1 MKSRLGILLPLAQGH
16 CKIDW
21 AGGWKNIKVVRDVL
35 QLEKVNA
42 VFRIHLKTVWMD
54 WKTIIK
60 EYKALVATVNY
71 GKHSSWLGHSINIC
85 WVNEVNKYK
94 SEMWPELKWERVLE
108 TFRKT
113 NTQWDHQQRT
123 KKLIQIFSSRQ
134 NRKIKIITNVADF
147 ARSWG
152 GMNYP

>member
-1 MKSRLGILLPLAQGH
+1 MKSQLGILLPLAQGH
-16 CKIDW
+16 CKTDW
-21 AGGWKNIKVVRDVL
+21 AGGWKNFKVVSDVL

-71 GKHSSWLGHSINIC
+71 GKHSSWLGYSINTC

-94 SEMWPELKWERVLE
+94 SEMWLERKWERVLE
-108 TFRKT
+108 R
-113 NTQWDHQQRT
+113 
-123 KKLIQIFSSRQ
+123 
-134 NRKIKIITNVADF
+134 
-147 ARSWG
+147 
-152 GMNYP
+152 P